1 MKIFVTLVVAAGC
14 GASINATPIN
24 PAPHLMTPR
33 PPALVEMYTSGPP
46 QRPHVDI
53 ALLEVEE
60 SSSLSTADT
69 NQMISDL
76 RNRGAQM
83 GCDAIV
89 LGGASSRDP
98 GLGDAERWLNKDAR
112 GRKGF
117 TATCIAYLPDEPI
130 GAVPSPVAAASAP
143 PPAPAAPAAA
153 PVIDPANQP

>member
-1 MKIFVTLVVAAGC
+1 MA
-14 GASINATPIN
+14 
-24 PAPHLMTPR
+24 PR
-33 PPALVEMYTSGPP
+33 PPGSVELYTSGPP
-46 QRPHVDI
+46 QRAHVDV

-69 NQMISDL
+69 TEMMNEL

-89 LGGASSRDP
+89 LGSSSSRDP

-117 TATCIAYLPDEPI
+117 TATCIAY
-130 GAVPSPVAAASAP
+130 VPEAPPAEAAPPVAAA
-143 PPAPAAPAAA
+143 PAASP
-153 PVIDPANQP
+153 

>member
-1 MKIFVTLVVAAGC
+1 MKLFVALVLAAGC
-14 GASINATPIN
+14 GASVQTTPIN
-24 PAPHLMTPR
+24 MAPHPMAAR
-33 PPALVEMYTSGPP
+33 PPASVELYTSGAP

-60 SSSLSTADT
+60 SSSLSLADT
-69 NQMISDL
+69 NEMMNEL

-89 LGGASSRDP
+89 VGGASSRDP

-130 GAVPSPVAAASAP
+130 AAAP
-143 PPAPAAPAAA
+143 PPAAAA
-153 PVIDPANQP
+153 PSN